1 MYQEYENRRKQYDGR
16 QGQSARRRVPEWRR
30 EYGLPGERQRFSEEE
45 DLPYGVGFRIRL
57 VLCAALF
64 FCFAFAQKN
73 LWTEEEREVVYE
85 AMAADTIKIP
95 EIKYIFFK

>member
-16 QGQSARRRVPEWRR
+16 QGQSARHPCAGMETGVRSAGGEAKIFRRGRSALWRR
-30 EYGLPGERQRFSEEE
+30 LSDSSGALRRALFLFCLRPEESLDRGGER
-45 DLPYGVGFRIRL
+45 
-57 VLCAALF
+57 
-64 FCFAFAQKN
+64 
-73 LWTEEEREVVYE
+73 VVYE